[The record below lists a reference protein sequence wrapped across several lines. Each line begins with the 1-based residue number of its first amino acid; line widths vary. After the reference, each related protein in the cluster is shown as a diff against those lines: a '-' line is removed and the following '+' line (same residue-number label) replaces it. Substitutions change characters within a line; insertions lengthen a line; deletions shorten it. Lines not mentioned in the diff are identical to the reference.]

1 MSVGDMHDVERT
13 GEFAVTR
20 RRPRRRPDDANVGAS
35 GSVPI
40 AVLTDDA
47 ALADAIHD
55 AAAAAHP
62 VAIASSLEE
71 VIELAINGRCGIL
84 ITDQVSTVRRMLQR
98 LRAAEPALVAI
109 AVGSNNDQ
117 AGLIGLLSAGVVD
130 RLMLKPVTPSLAQI
144 VLKSAV
150 QQHRT
155 LHGPGTAVTVLEPQ
169 CPQRE
174 PAMVLVELQ
183 RHAANELTEAKLDLQ
198 PSPAEIVVP
207 ASLTAPAP
215 PSRRID
221 LPRSPWIAVVA
232 AFLAVAGLIGW
243 MAANRKPAI
252 DAQAVIASTLEAG
265 QRAFRDGQALEPRG
279 KSAFD
284 YYNTVLALDPS
295 NAAARAGI
303 DQIADRFAAQAGIAI
318 ARGQFAAA
326 IVAVES
332 IRRVRP
338 EHRQLGELQTQLDAA
353 QEKYVAAAPRVP
365 EPALEPPPKTA
376 PVSAAPATLR
386 QNVEVQARAVAQ
398 AAEALKRDQLELAN
412 AQQRHAKD
420 QLLQRVLQRTAENRL
435 LEPADDSAKS
445 HLQRLVQLDANFPG
459 IQQGVAALGGRL
471 TVNARLATAEKNFDA
486 ATGLLAQA
494 REIGFSGSEVDA
506 AEAKL
511 AAAREAP
518 PAPVAAAPSPRL
530 IRIVRPEYPQDALI
544 VGAEGWV
551 NVSMSVTPAGNVLD
565 PRVEESSNGRL
576 FDRAALAVVRKWKYE
591 PFAAADPQA
600 SKRVTVRVD
609 FRMKDRR

>member
-40 AVLTDDA
+40 TVLTDDA
-47 ALADAIHD
+47 ALADAIQD

-71 VIELAINGRCGIL
+71 VIELAVNGRCGIL
-84 ITDQVSTVRRMLQR
+84 ITDQVSTVRRMMQR

-130 RLMLKPVTPSLAQI
+130 RLMLKPVTPPLAQI

-155 LHGPGTAVTVLEPQ
+155 LLGPSTAVAVLEPQ

-183 RHAANELTEAKLDLQ
+183 RHAANDLTEAKLDRQ

-207 ASLTAPAP
+207 ASLTVPAP
-215 PSRRID
+215 PSRRLDI
-221 LPRSPWIAVVA
+221 PRSPWVAVVA
-232 AFLAVAGLIGW
+232 AFLVVAGLIGW

-318 ARGQFAAA
+318 ARGQFATA

-338 EHRQLGELQTQLDAA
+338 EHRQLGELQAQLDDA

-365 EPALEPPPKTA
+365 QPAPEPPPKAA
-376 PVSAAPATLR
+376 PVSAAPATPQ
-386 QNVEVQARAVAQ
+386 QNVEAQARAVAQ
-398 AAEALKRDQLELAN
+398 ATEALKRDQIELAN

-420 QLLQRVLQRTAENRL
+420 QLLQRVLQRTAENKL
-435 LEPADDSAKS
+435 LEPADDSAKL

-459 IQQGVAALGGRL
+459 IQQGVAALGERL
-471 TVNARLATAEKNFDA
+471 SVNARLATAEKNFDV
-486 ATGLLAQA
+486 ATSLLAQA
-494 REIGFSGSEVDA
+494 REIGFSGSEIDA

-511 AAAREAP
+511 AAARESP

-530 IRIVRPEYPQDALI
+530 IRIVRPDYPQDALV

-551 NVSMSVTPAGNVLD
+551 NVSMSVTPAGKVFD
-565 PRVEESSNGRL
+565 PRVEESSNARL